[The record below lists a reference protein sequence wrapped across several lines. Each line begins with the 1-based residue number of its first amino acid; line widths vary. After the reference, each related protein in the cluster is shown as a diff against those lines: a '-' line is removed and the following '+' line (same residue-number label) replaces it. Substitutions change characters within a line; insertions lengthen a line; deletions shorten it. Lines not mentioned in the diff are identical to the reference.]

1 MDKDFSK
8 KFSLFLSV
16 LGSIFLVSVF
26 IQWSLDKNGVTAY
39 GWAAALAS
47 VVLALFIYINFV
59 PKWMDFWRADCSE
72 EDTSEDISINSGIY
86 IRIFAALIC
95 FCVFVLIFVF
105 VVRYSKGYTSGFSDS
120 LEVWRET
127 DANHY
132 QDIAKEWY
140 LSAGEWDRLVQLV
153 FLPGYPLVVKAAAFL
168 VGNFYYAAF
177 IVSAV
182 SFALSGCIM
191 YRLLRLDYSHKD
203 SLRAVKYLC
212 IFPASFFFAG
222 PLSESLF
229 LLMCVSCIY
238 CIRTNRWILGCLLG
252 GYAAFTRSLGITLL
266 VPAVL
271 EYVKQTVNQDKHELK
286 NTKNF
291 INGLALTI
299 IPSGFIAYCGINY
312 AVSGDFFKFMEY
324 QSKHW
329 SQKVGWFFNTACYQT
344 ELVVSN
350 WGQNFKIVAGLWLP
364 NVIMVFA
371 SLVIILLSVRKIRA
385 SYAAWFIAYFV
396 VAIGATWLLSAPRY
410 LVAMMVLPIA
420 SASLT
425 ENKTADVIFT
435 VCCGI
440 LNIIYLYTFAVR
452 WYVW

>member
-16 LGSIFLVSVF
+16 LGSTFLVSVF

-59 PKWMDFWRADCSE
+59 PKWMDFWRAECSE

-86 IRIFAALIC
+86 IRIFTALIC
-95 FCVFVLIFVF
+95 FCVFVIILVF
-105 VVRYSKGYTSGFSDS
+105 VVRYSKGYASGFCDS
-120 LEVWRET
+120 LEMWRET

-140 LSAGEWDRLVQLV
+140 LPEGEWDRLVQLV

-168 VGNFYYAAF
+168 VGNFYYSAF

-182 SFALSGCIM
+182 SFALSGCMI

-222 PLSESLF
+222 PMSESLF
-229 LLMCVSCIY
+229 LLLCVSCIY
-238 CIRTNRWILGCLLG
+238 CIRTKRWILGCLLG
-252 GYAAFTRSLGITLL
+252 GYAAFTRSLGITLF

-271 EYVKQTVNQDKHELK
+271 EYVKQIINKDKHELRTSK
-286 NTKNF
+286 NL

-329 SQKVGWFFNTACYQT
+329 SQKLGWFFNTACYQT

-371 SLVIILLSVRKIRA
+371 SLVLILLSVRKIRA
-385 SYAAWFIAYFV
+385 SYTAWFIAYFV

-440 LNIIYLYTFAVR
+440 LNIIYLYAFAVR

>member
-16 LGSIFLVSVF
+16 LGSTFLVSVF
-26 IQWSLDKNGVTAY
+26 IQWSLGKNGVTAY

-47 VVLALFIYINFV
+47 VVLALCIYINFV
-59 PKWMDFWRADCSE
+59 PKWMDFWRAECSE
-72 EDTSEDISINSGIY
+72 EDTSETISINSGIY
-86 IRIFAALIC
+86 IRIFTALIC

-105 VVRYSKGYTSGFSDS
+105 VVRYSKGYASGFCDS

-238 CIRTNRWILGCLLG
+238 CVRTKRWILGCLLG

-271 EYVKQTVNQDKHELK
+271 EYVKQTVNQDKHEPRTSKTL
-286 NTKNF
+286 
-291 INGLALTI
+291 INGFALTI

-329 SQKVGWFFNTACYQT
+329 SQKLGWFFNTACYQT

-350 WGQNFKIVAGLWLP
+350 WGQNYKIVAGLWLP
-364 NVIMVFA
+364 NVITVFA
-371 SLVIILLSVRKIRA
+371 SLVLILLSVRKIRA
-385 SYAAWFIAYFV
+385 SYTAWFIAYFV

-420 SASLT
+420 SASLIK
-425 ENKTADVIFT
+425 NKTADVIFT
-435 VCCGI
+435 VCCCI